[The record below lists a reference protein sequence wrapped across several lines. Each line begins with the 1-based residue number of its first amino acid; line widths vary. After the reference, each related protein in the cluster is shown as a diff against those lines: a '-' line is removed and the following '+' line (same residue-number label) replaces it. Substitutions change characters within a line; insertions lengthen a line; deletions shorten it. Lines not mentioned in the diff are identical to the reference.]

1 MADGLN
7 GNKWKIFL
15 DISAI
20 LYYHKNDQ
28 NGVTGSSKIS
38 KKLLKNMPGK
48 PFLRYV
54 RMLRKMPG
62 AMMKG
67 AMNMKRILSLIS
79 TALLLVI
86 VFAVPVSAVIYTSEE
101 YYDFRNSFTEIIQLD
116 GNVVA
121 IFSFLRGPF
130 DGVAASLYMGEGCT
144 SGRTFVQISCNGGEI
159 RTASS
164 HQIEDNQIT
173 CGAGLTNRSYT
184 TKTNHYA
191 ARECNGVATIWD
203 YYRIDPNHDANSV
216 LDTKPS
222 GDIK

>member
-28 NGVTGSSKIS
+28 NGVTGSPKIS

-67 AMNMKRILSLIS
+67 AMDMKRFMCFI
-79 TALLLVI
+79 TN
-86 VFAVPVSAVIYTSEE
+86 TRME
-101 YYDFRNSFTEIIQLD
+101 
-116 GNVVA
+116 
-121 IFSFLRGPF
+121 
-130 DGVAASLYMGEGCT
+130 M
-144 SGRTFVQISCNGGEI
+144 VQ
-159 RTASS
+159 
-164 HQIEDNQIT
+164 
-173 CGAGLTNRSYT
+173 SYF
-184 TKTNHYA
+184 HM
-191 ARECNGVATIWD
+191 
-203 YYRIDPNHDANSV
+203 
-216 LDTKPS
+216 
-222 GDIK
+222 

>member
-86 VFAVPVSAVIYTSEE
+86 VFAVPVSAVVYTERITYE
-101 YYDFRNSFTEIIQLD
+101 FRENFFEDVHNEHPD
-116 GNVVA
+116 GNGTVL
-121 IFSFLRGPF
+121 FSYVSGINSADVQMFMR
-130 DGVAASLYMGEGCT
+130 EGCT
-144 SGRTFVQISCNGGEI
+144 TGRTFISMYCNNCEI

-164 HQIEDNQIT
+164 HDINNQYIS
-173 CGAGLTNRSYT
+173 CGTGLTSPYT

-191 ARECNGVATIWD
+191 IREYNGVTTGWD
-203 YYRIDPNHDANSV
+203 YYHTSIEHDMSYCDAPRSA
-216 LDTKPS
+216 D
-222 GDIK
+222 